1 MVVLRPI
8 EHGMS
13 ARGRLQGLAPL
24 YHVRLKQHGQTLAV
38 LSGGS
43 EEEAWQRAQR
53 LAEALLPNG
62 GASIE
67 QA

>member
-8 EHGMS
+8 EHGMG
-13 ARGRLQGLAPL
+13 ARRLQGLAPL

-43 EEEAWQRAQR
+43 VEEAWQRAQR